1 MRSVH
6 DNELVNQI
14 RMIRNNTPV
23 RKRKTMEKEKE
34 EDRDKKEKER
44 GKIQF
49 DQCLGTLTYQ
59 ATSPPQSCDTNIH
72 LE

>member
-23 RKRKTMEKEKE
+23 RKRKTTEKEKRKTETEKEKE
-34 EDRDKKEKER
+34 K
-44 GKIQF
+44 GKIQS

-59 ATSPPQSCDTNIH
+59 ATAPPQSCDTNTQ